1 MLRMLPNQTF
11 RTAVFAL
18 VVSGGLC
25 AAACSSSPPEPL
37 DPEGV
42 TWTTYTDEE
51 LGFSLRHPDVWT
63 PRHHQG
69 TVVFVEGRKA
79 PMRVS
84 LRSREDARKRGYWG
98 RNEAVSTGR
107 RGQNTGELFR
117 YRHHDGPIYDPFLT
131 WVVPHRKLELALE
144 MYTRNQELDAVQSE
158 IVDSLVVA
166 GSS

>member
-1 MLRMLPNQTF
+1 MRRVLPNRPFPT
-11 RTAVFAL
+11 TVLALLVFA
-18 VVSGGLC
+18 GLC
-25 AAACSSSPPEPL
+25 AAACSSSPPAPL

-84 LRSREDARKRGYWG
+84 VRSREEARKRGYWG
-98 RNEAVSTGR
+98 RNDAVSTGR
-107 RGQNTGELFR
+107 RGQNTGELFL
-117 YRHHDGPIYDPFLT
+117 YRHFDGPIYDPFLT
-131 WVVPHRKLELALE
+131 WVVPHRNQELALE
-144 MYTRNQELDAVQSE
+144 MYTRNQELDAVQSA

-166 GSS
+166 ANP